1 VPAHT
6 RADEND
12 TRTLGVAI
20 GNFRLDGATI
30 SLDDPRLSSGWHGPE
45 PADSEGAAAEW
56 RWTDGDAGLALAGVR
71 DLAFDVAIAGSY
83 WTPPGRGLR
92 ARSR

>member
-1 VPAHT
+1 MPAHI
-6 RADEND
+6 RADETD

-20 GNFRLDGATI
+20 GNLRVNGEKIRLNDA
-30 SLDDPRLSSGWHGPE
+30 RLSSGWHSAE

-71 DLAFDVAIAGSY
+71 DLAFDLAITGSY
-83 WTPPGRGLR
+83 WTAPERWARVLR
-92 ARSR
+92 R